1 MLQFFFFLC
10 DFLIHIFSIG
20 SGGQRFVAL
29 IYKQNRK
36 LYTDEPYITRSKLPY
51 GLGSSGLPSPKTLG
65 PPIAGNF
72 FYVYYPKISET
83 FVYPKNCDPKKFA
96 EHCQV
101 VLSIKQIKNGYLQFI
116 AKLRKDEKWADL
128 AFNANNEKPFWD
140 TFRLKSNGDIIDGY
154 IPHL

>member
-1 MLQFFFFLC
+1 MLRNFCFL
-10 DFLIHIFSIG
+10 LLLKKTI
-20 SGGQRFVAL
+20 L
-29 IYKQNRK
+29 
-36 LYTDEPYITRSKLPY
+36 
-51 GLGSSGLPSPKTLG
+51 TLG
-65 PPIAGNF
+65 EDKDDLNKDIEKIFIERRVIPDVLSEPPES
-72 FYVYYPKISET
+72 KISET